1 MSFVTQ
7 AALMGGNVRVGIEDS
22 IYVGKGQL
30 AKSNAEQ
37 VSRIRRILE
46 ELSLEVATPTE
57 ARALLGLKGADQVG
71 F

>member
-1 MSFVTQ
+1 
-7 AALMGGNVRVGIEDS
+7 LLGGNVRVGIEDS

-37 VSRIRRILE
+37 VAKIRRIVE
-46 ELSLEVATPTE
+46 ELGHSIATPSE
-57 ARALLGLKGADQVG
+57 AREMLALKGGDQVG